1 MSRVALPLI
10 VSTIVITLLSGGT
23 GFSQT
28 SFASSAY
35 ERRKALDERDANEH
49 VKKEI
54 LDEKILRETQAIA
67 EKRASCVKQAKEHG
81 LSFYNRRRFLKRCM
95 SH

>member
-28 SFASSAY
+28 SFASSAS
-35 ERRKALDERDANEH
+35 ERRKALEESDANERM
-49 VKKEI
+49 KRQA
-54 LDEKILRETQAIA
+54 LDEKILREVHAEA
-67 EKRASCVKQAKEHG
+67 EKRASCAKQAKEHG
-81 LSFYNRRRFLKRCM
+81 LSFYNRRRCLIDRNP
-95 SH
+95 